1 MSQILVELDLLDAAL
16 KDYDNEWFHLIS
28 GVDLP
33 IKTQNYIHDYFD
45 LHKGEEFI
53 QFANEEFNKNI
64 FYRYGIYHFFQDK
77 CVRGKKS
84 IWWFLDRVLCKL
96 QLFMHYSR
104 TKNNKIHFL
113 AGANWFSI
121 DRSCAEYVANSREFI
136 QNTFKYTYCCDEV
149 FLQTLIYDSPFYEKC
164 HLKET
169 DSMEANKR
177 LVVWENSTPRI
188 YTMDDFKMLA
198 ESDELFAR
206 KFAIR
211 TNEERNIAEKV
222 VKELAK

>member
-1 MSQILVELDLLDAAL
+1 
-16 KDYDNEWFHLIS
+16 
-28 GVDLP
+28 
-33 IKTQNYIHDYFD
+33 
-45 LHKGEEFI
+45 
-53 QFANEEFNKNI
+53 
-64 FYRYGIYHFFQDK
+64 
-77 CVRGKKS
+77 
-84 IWWFLDRVLCKL
+84 
-96 QLFMHYSR
+96 MHYSR